1 MRCRCKPTANKGK
14 IRDIH
19 QWTML
24 LNHPDKGRSPYRAA
38 QIHEAKDLQE
48 GQAKKWRKCVMNFKF
63 LLV

>member
-1 MRCRCKPTANKGK
+1 
-14 IRDIH
+14 
-19 QWTML
+19 ML